1 MNGTRSKVDTVPGPG
16 LAAPPVRRGWT
27 EAILAYRHGSV
38 RAALFLGFSSGLPL
52 LLVFGTLS
60 ARLRETG
67 IDRTTI
73 GFISWVAITYAWKFA
88 WAPLVDR
95 LPLPPLTTWLGRRRG
110 WMLLAQSVIVAG
122 LVLMAGFDPRSDLEP
137 LVIAAIVV
145 AFASATQDIAVDAW
159 RIEATGPD
167 LQGPTAGAY
176 QLGYRIAVLAAGAGA
191 LYLAEL
197 YDWQTAYFAMA
208 ALGLVGVAATLLIRE
223 PAAVPA
229 TPAPPAD
236 AAAPESRGAGRLLR
250 VALVGPVVAWFGRA
264 VVAPF
269 ADYFRRMGWLGV
281 AILAFIGLFRISDI
295 TLGVM
300 ANPFYIDMGFS
311 KADIATISKLYGF
324 WMSVAGA
331 LAGGVIVVR
340 YGLRSPLIWM
350 ALLLPLTNLLFALLA
365 ARGGPDLWLLAGTIS
380 ADNFVTGI
388 SGSVFIAYL
397 SSLTNTAYTA
407 TQYAL
412 FSSLMLLPGKILGG
426 WSGAIVD
433 WAQLHAWS
441 LPVVGDILPRI
452 AQAPQHQG
460 YVVFFLYTTVI
471 GLPAVVLS
479 IWLTR
484 QDLATPMAAATPER
498 PRLSSS

>member
-1 MNGTRSKVDTVPGPG
+1 MDDA
-16 LAAPPVRRGWT
+16 AAPGARHGWT
-27 EAILAYRHGSV
+27 EAVLAYRHGVV
-38 RAALFLGFSSGLPL
+38 RASLFLGFSSGLPL

-73 GFISWVAITYAWKFA
+73 GFISWVALTYAWKFA

-95 LPLPPLTTWLGRRRG
+95 LGIPLLTSWLGRRRG
-110 WMLLAQSVIVAG
+110 WMLLAQVAIAAG
-122 LVLMAGFDPRSDLEP
+122 LLLMARFDPGSDLEP
-137 LVIAAIVV
+137 LVIAALAV
-145 AFASATQDIAVDAW
+145 AFASATQDIALDAW
-159 RIEATGPD
+159 RIEAAGPA

-197 YDWQTAYFAMA
+197 YDWRVAYLAMA
-208 ALGLVGVAATLLIRE
+208 ALALVGVVTTLLIGE
-223 PAAVPA
+223 PLPAAA
-229 TPAPPAD
+229 QAD
-236 AAAPESRGAGRLLR
+236 AAMLAASDGSILSRGA
-250 VALVGPVVAWFGRA
+250 AWFASA
-264 VVAPF
+264 VIGPF
-269 ADYFRRMGWLGV
+269 ADYFQRMGWLGV

-311 KADIATISKLYGF
+311 KADIAGVSKFYGF
-324 WMSVAGA
+324 WMSIGGA
-331 LAGGVIVVR
+331 LAGGAIVVR
-340 YGLRSPLIWM
+340 YGIRAPLIWM

-365 ARGGPDLWLLAGTIS
+365 ARGAPDLWLLAATIS

-412 FSSLMLLPGKILGG
+412 FSSLMLLPGKFLGG

-433 WAQLHAWS
+433 WAQANGRAM
-441 LPVVGDILPRI
+441 PVLGDILSLL
-452 AQAPQHQG
+452 AAAPQQQG
-460 YVVFFLYTTVI
+460 YVLFFVYTTLV
-471 GLPAVVLS
+471 GLPAIALA

-484 QDLATPMAAATPER
+484 QELGAPREPADATPR
-498 PRLSSS
+498 S

>member
-1 MNGTRSKVDTVPGPG
+1 V
-16 LAAPPVRRGWT
+16 
-27 EAILAYRHGSV
+27 LAYRHPSV

-60 ARLRETG
+60 ARLRENG

-73 GFISWVAITYAWKFA
+73 GFISWVAMTYAWKFA

-95 LPLPPLTTWLGRRRG
+95 LAVPPLTTWLGRRRG

-122 LVLMAGFDPRSDLEP
+122 LLLMANFDPRTDLQP
-137 LVIAAIVV
+137 LVIAAVAV

-159 RIEATGPD
+159 RIEATGPE

-191 LYLAEL
+191 LYVAEIHG
-197 YDWQTAYFAMA
+197 WRIAYLAMA
-208 ALGLVGVAATLLIRE
+208 VLGLVGVVTTLLIRE
-223 PAAVPA
+223 PPAVQTAEGTLLLPA
-229 TPAPPAD
+229 TDGSLA
-236 AAAPESRGAGRLLR
+236 SRLS
-250 VALVGPVVAWFGRA
+250 AWFAVA
-264 VVAPF
+264 VVGPF

-281 AILAFIGLFRISDI
+281 AILGFIGLFRISDI

-311 KADIATISKLYGF
+311 KADIATISKFYGF
-324 WMSVAGA
+324 WMSIGGA
-331 LAGGVIVVR
+331 LAGGAIVVR
-340 YGLRSPLIWM
+340 YGIRGPLIWM

-365 ARGGPDLWLLAGTIS
+365 ARGRPDLWLLAATIS

-412 FSSLMLLPGKILGG
+412 FSSLMLLPGKFLGG

-433 WAQLHAWS
+433 WAQANGPS
-441 LPVVGDILPRI
+441 LPLLGDVLAAV
-452 AQAPQHQG
+452 AQAPEQQG
-460 YVVFFLYTTVI
+460 YVLFFLFTTVI
-471 GLPAVVLS
+471 GVPAVLLAV
-479 IWLTR
+479 WLTR
-484 QDLATPMAAATPER
+484 RDLAAPARVPATA
-498 PRLSSS
+498 

>member
-1 MNGTRSKVDTVPGPG
+1 MPDSTASGTRP
-16 LAAPPVRRGWT
+16 GWT

-38 RAALFLGFSSGLPL
+38 RAALFLGFSCGLPL

-73 GFISWVAITYAWKFA
+73 GFISWVAMTYAWKFA

-95 LPLPPLTTWLGRRRG
+95 LPVPLLTAWLGRRRS
-110 WMLLAQSVIVAG
+110 WMLLAQSAIVIG
-122 LVLMAGFDPRSDLEP
+122 LLLMAGFDPRSDLQP
-137 LVIAAIVV
+137 LVIAAVLV

-159 RIEATGPD
+159 RIEATGPE

-191 LYLAEL
+191 LYIAEI
-197 YDWQTAYFAMA
+197 YNWRMAYFAMA
-208 ALGLVGVAATLLIRE
+208 ALGGVGVLATLLIRE
-223 PAAVPA
+223 RAPTAPSVAAALPDGPAASVSSRLAAWFA
-229 TPAPPAD
+229 TA
-236 AAAPESRGAGRLLR
+236 
-250 VALVGPVVAWFGRA
+250 VVGPFLD
-264 VVAPF
+264 F
-269 ADYFRRMGWLGV
+269 FQRMGWLGV

-311 KADIATISKLYGF
+311 KADIATVSKVYGF
-324 WMSVAGA
+324 WMSIGGA
-331 LAGGVIVVR
+331 LAGGAIVTR
-340 YGLRSPLIWM
+340 YGIRAPLIWM
-350 ALLLPLTNLLFALLA
+350 ALLLPLTNLLFVALAAHGEPDVWLLA
-365 ARGGPDLWLLAGTIS
+365 AAIS

-412 FSSLMLLPGKILGG
+412 FSSLMLLPGKFLGG

-433 WAQLHAWS
+433 WAQAHGPT
-441 LPVVGDILPRI
+441 LPVLGDLLAVL
-452 AQAPQHQG
+452 AQAPAQQG
-460 YVVFFLYTTVI
+460 YVLFFLYTTLI
-471 GLPAVVLS
+471 GLPTVLLA

-484 QDLATPMAAATPER
+484 RDLANVPAARAGEEEVAR
-498 PRLSSS
+498 SAG

>member
-1 MNGTRSKVDTVPGPG
+1 MPDS
-16 LAAPPVRRGWT
+16 AASDARRGWS
-27 EAILAYRHGSV
+27 EAVLAYRHGSV

-60 ARLRETG
+60 ARLREAG
-67 IDRTTI
+67 IERTTI
-73 GFISWVAITYAWKFA
+73 GFLSWIALTYAFKFA

-95 LPLPPLTTWLGRRRG
+95 LPLPLLTTWLGRRRG
-110 WMLLAQSVIVAG
+110 WMLLAQSVVVLG
-122 LVLMAGFDPRSDLEP
+122 LLLMAGFDPRADL
-137 LVIAAIVV
+137 LSLAVAAVAV

-159 RIEATGPD
+159 RIEATGAE

-176 QLGYRIAVLAAGAGA
+176 QLGYRVAVLAAGAGV

-197 YDWQTAYFAMA
+197 YDWHTAYLAMA
-208 ALGLVGVAATLLIRE
+208 ALGLVGIVTTLIIRE
-223 PAAVPA
+223 PPPPA
-229 TPAPPAD
+229 TTGD
-236 AAAPESRGAGRLLR
+236 AALFERAGDSIPSRTA
-250 VALVGPVVAWFGRA
+250 AWFATA
-264 VVAPF
+264 VIGPF

-300 ANPFYIDMGFS
+300 ANPFYIDLGFS
-311 KADIATISKLYGF
+311 KADIATISKFYGF
-324 WMSVAGA
+324 WMSIGGA
-331 LAGGVIVVR
+331 LVGGTIVVR
-340 YGLRSPLIWM
+340 YGIRAPLIWM

-365 ARGGPDLWLLAGTIS
+365 AVGRPDVRLLAATIS

-412 FSSLMLLPGKILGG
+412 FSSLMMLPGKILGG

-433 WAQLHAWS
+433 WAQLHGWT
-441 LPVVGDILPRI
+441 LPLVGDLLPRI

-460 YVVFFLYTTVI
+460 YVLFFLYTTVI
-471 GLPAVVLS
+471 GLPAVILS

-484 QDLATPMAAATPER
+484 QDLTIPVAETGTAATSGR
-498 PRLSSS
+498 

>member
-1 MNGTRSKVDTVPGPG
+1 MDDTAGSG
-16 LAAPPVRRGWT
+16 GKRGWK
-27 EAILAYRHGSV
+27 EAVLAYRHGSV

-60 ARLRETG
+60 ARLRESG
-67 IDRTTI
+67 VDRTTI
-73 GFISWVAITYAWKFA
+73 GFISWVAMTYAWKFA

-95 LPLPPLTTWLGRRRG
+95 LALPLLTARLGRRRG
-110 WMLLAQSVIVAG
+110 WMLLAQSTIVVG
-122 LVLMAGFDPRSDLEP
+122 LLLMAGFDPGTDLRP
-137 LVIAAIVV
+137 LVIAAVVV

-159 RIEATGPD
+159 RIEATGPE

-197 YDWQTAYFAMA
+197 HGWRTAYLAMA
-208 ALGLVGVAATLLIRE
+208 ALGLIGVTATLVIDE
-223 PAAVPA
+223 PPAAQPSDEAPRIKANAPA
-229 TPAPPAD
+229 W
-236 AAAPESRGAGRLLR
+236 S
-250 VALVGPVVAWFGRA
+250 PVVDWFARA
-264 VVAPF
+264 VIGPF

-300 ANPFYIDMGFS
+300 ANPFYIDMGFT
-311 KADIATISKLYGF
+311 KADIAAVSKLYGF
-324 WMSVAGA
+324 WMSIGGA
-331 LAGGVIVVR
+331 LAGGAIVVR
-340 YGLRSPLIWM
+340 YGIRAPLIWM

-365 ARGGPDLWLLAGTIS
+365 ARGRPDLWLLAATIS

-412 FSSLMLLPGKILGG
+412 FSSLMLLPGKFLGG

-433 WAQLHAWS
+433 WAQAQGRSVPLLDLLLTW
-441 LPVVGDILPRI
+441 I
-452 AQAPQHQG
+452 AA
-460 YVVFFLYTTVI
+460 
-471 GLPAVVLS
+471 
-479 IWLTR
+479 
-484 QDLATPMAAATPER
+484 
-498 PRLSSS
+498 

>member
-1 MNGTRSKVDTVPGPG
+1 MHE
-16 LAAPPVRRGWT
+16 AAASEGRRGW
-27 EAILAYRHGSV
+27 ADAVLAYRHRAV
-38 RAALFLGFSSGLPL
+38 RASLFLGFSSGLPL

-60 ARLRETG
+60 ARLRESG

-73 GFISWVAITYAWKFA
+73 VFISWVALTYAWKFA

-95 LPLPPLTTWLGRRRG
+95 LPLPMLTRRLGRRRS
-110 WMLLAQSVIVAG
+110 WMLLAQATIVVG
-122 LVLMAGFDPRSDLEP
+122 LLAMARFDPASDLQP
-137 LVIAAIVV
+137 MVIAAVLV

-159 RIEATGPD
+159 RIEATDAD

-197 YDWQTAYFAMA
+197 YDWRTAYLAMA
-208 ALGLVGVAATLLIRE
+208 ALGLVGLVTTLLIGE
-223 PAAVPA
+223 PRPVLAPA
-229 TPAPPAD
+229 
-236 AAAPESRGAGRLLR
+236 ESPLVEAIGATMASR
-250 VALVGPVVAWFGRA
+250 VAAWFMTA
-264 VVAPF
+264 VVGPF

-300 ANPFYIDMGFS
+300 ANPFYIDIGFS
-311 KADIATISKLYGF
+311 KADIAAVSKLYGF
-324 WMSVAGA
+324 WMSIAGA

-340 YGLRSPLIWM
+340 YGIRGPLIWM

-365 ARGGPDLWLLAGTIS
+365 ARGRPDLWLLAATIS

-412 FSSLMLLPGKILGG
+412 FSSLMLLPGKFLGG

-433 WAQLHAWS
+433 WAQAHGGS
-441 LPVVGDILPRI
+441 LPLIGELLGIIV
-452 AQAPQHQG
+452 AAPQHQG
-460 YVVFFLYTTVI
+460 YVLFFLYTTLI
-471 GLPAVVLS
+471 GVPAVALS

-484 QDLATPMAAATPER
+484 QVRAAVLTAGAR
-498 PRLSSS
+498 AAG

>member
-1 MNGTRSKVDTVPGPG
+1 MGEAASTVT
-16 LAAPPVRRGWT
+16 RRGWT
-27 EAILAYRHGSV
+27 ESLLAYRHGAV

-73 GFISWVAITYAWKFA
+73 GFISWVAMTYAWKFA

-95 LPLPPLTTWLGRRRG
+95 VAIPLLTGWLGRRRS
-110 WMLLAQSVIVAG
+110 WMLLTQSAIVLG
-122 LVLMAGFDPRSDLEP
+122 LLLMAGFDPGHELQP
-137 LVIAAIVV
+137 LVIAAVVV

-159 RIEATGPD
+159 RIEASGPE

-197 YDWQTAYFAMA
+197 YGWRTAYLAMA

-223 PAAVPA
+223 PVSAARDLRQPLVA
-229 TPAPPAD
+229 G
-236 AAAPESRGAGRLLR
+236 AAQSFPSR
-250 VALVGPVVAWFGRA
+250 VAAWFMTA
-264 VVAPF
+264 VVGPF
-269 ADYFRRMGWLGV
+269 ADYFQRMGWLGL

-311 KADIATISKLYGF
+311 KADIAAVSKFYGF
-324 WMSVAGA
+324 WLSIAGA
-331 LAGGVIVVR
+331 LAGGAIVVR
-340 YGLRSPLIWM
+340 YGLRAPLIWM
-350 ALLLPLTNLLFALLA
+350 ALLLPLTNVLFALLA
-365 ARGGPDLWLLAGTIS
+365 ARGQPDLWLLAATIS

-412 FSSLMLLPGKILGG
+412 FSSLMMLPGKFLGG

-433 WAQLHAWS
+433 WGQAHGWT
-441 LPVVGDILPRI
+441 LPVIGDLLVLVAR
-452 AQAPQHQG
+452 APEHQG
-460 YVVFFLYTTVI
+460 YVLFFLYTTIV
-471 GLPAVVLS
+471 GLPAVILS

-484 QDLATPMAAATPER
+484 QELAAPAPRAMAEAKSGR
-498 PRLSSS
+498 

>member
-1 MNGTRSKVDTVPGPG
+1 MADEAATARRPG
-16 LAAPPVRRGWT
+16 WI
-27 EAILAYRHGSV
+27 EAILSYRHGSV

-67 IDRTTI
+67 VDRTTI
-73 GFISWVAITYAWKFA
+73 GFISWVALAYAFKFA

-95 LPLPPLTTWLGRRRG
+95 LSLPPLTTLLGRRRG
-110 WMLLAQSVIVAG
+110 WMLLAQATIIAG
-122 LVLMAGFDPRSDLEP
+122 LIAMAQFDPRSDLRP
-137 LVIAAIVV
+137 LVIAAVIV

-176 QLGYRIAVLAAGAGA
+176 QLGYRIAILSAGAGA
-191 LYLAEL
+191 LYAAEI
-197 YDWQTAYFAMA
+197 YDWNVAYLAMA
-208 ALGLVGVAATLLIRE
+208 ALGLVGALTTLFIRE
-223 PAAVPA
+223 PPRPTAADQA
-229 TPAPPAD
+229 PAPDAPRDPA
-236 AAAPESRGAGRLLR
+236 SRVGAWLMTA
-250 VALVGPVVAWFGRA
+250 VIGPFV
-264 VVAPF
+264 
-269 ADYFRRMGWLGV
+269 DYFQRMSWLGV
-281 AILAFIGLFRISDI
+281 VILAFIALFRISDI

-311 KADIATISKLYGF
+311 KADIASVTKLYGF
-324 WMSVAGA
+324 WMSVGGA
-331 LAGGVIVVR
+331 LAGGVIVAR
-340 YGLRSPLIWM
+340 YGVRAPLIWM

-365 ARGGPDLWLLAGTIS
+365 GRGAPDLWLLAATIS

-412 FSSLMLLPGKILGG
+412 FTSLMLLPGKFLGG

-433 WAQLHAWS
+433 WAEANSRKVPLI
-441 LPVVGDILPRI
+441 GDLLMWLSVTPK
-452 AQAPQHQG
+452 HEG
-460 YVVFFLYTTVI
+460 YVVFFIYTTLV
-471 GLPAVVLS
+471 GLPAVILS
-479 IWLTR
+479 FWLARRTAPPNPAKVF
-484 QDLATPMAAATPER
+484 D
-498 PRLSSS
+498 